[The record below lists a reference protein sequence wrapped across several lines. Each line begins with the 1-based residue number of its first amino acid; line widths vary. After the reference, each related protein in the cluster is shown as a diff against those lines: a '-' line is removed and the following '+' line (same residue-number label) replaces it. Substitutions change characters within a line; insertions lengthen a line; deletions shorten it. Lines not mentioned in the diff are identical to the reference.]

1 VGIVL
6 GRQSGIVVLDIDPRN
21 GGDDTLYELE
31 SAHGALPRTPSVK
44 SGGGGAHHYF
54 LAPGVPLACSLGE
67 GVDLLGDGRLVVA
80 PPSLHA
86 SGYGYE
92 WDEHPD
98 EVELAALPDWVLRAV
113 TPARA
118 ARLASHDTIPVG
130 ERNVTLTQIAGT
142 SRLVLAQAEGIAP
155 ALHAI
160 NEKRCRP
167 PLPRNE
173 VEQIA
178 RSAQRWHS
186 LPWLTSPREFFA
198 DERLSQTAGLV
209 LRAICAYARADGTC
223 WPTHATITR
232 QTSISSSTTITKA
245 IKELEDAGRITVTR
259 RNHKSNLYRIS
270 RSLPQLSERH
280 EPHPLVLRS
289 QNVEATT
296 GRGGR

>member
-1 VGIVL
+1 ML
-6 GRQSGIVVLDIDPRN
+6 CREPR
-21 GGDDTLYELE
+21 
-31 SAHGALPRTPSVK
+31 ALK
-44 SGGGGAHHYF
+44 SGGGGEHVYF
-54 LAPGVPLACSLGE
+54 LAPRAALPSSLGP
-67 GVDLLGDGRLVVA
+67 GVDLLGDEKLVVA

-98 EVELAALPDWVLRAV
+98 EVELAALPDWIARARSRPSPSRLV
-113 TPARA
+113 TPEVI
-118 ARLASHDTIPVG
+118 LEG
-130 ERNVTLTQIAGT
+130 ERNVTLTQIAGRM
-142 SRLVLAQAEGIAP
+142 RLVMQQGEGIAP

-160 NEKRCRP
+160 NEQRCRG
-167 PLPRNE
+167 PLPRDV

-178 RSAQRWHS
+178 RSSQRWDG

-198 DERLSQTAGLV
+198 DTRLSSTARHV
-209 LRAICAYARADGTC
+209 LRVLCDHANSNGTC

-259 RNHKSNLYRIS
+259 RKHKPNLYRIN

-289 QNVEATT
+289 QNLGAATGDD
-296 GRGGR
+296 GR